1 MMATLSGE
9 RYRIWATK
17 MGHVGVLLNNGTPSA
32 NDGRSSA
39 NRYEYF
45 TQAEALRMAA
55 RLIVAVMRAK
65 RNLP

>member
-1 MMATLSGE
+1 MTTFSGE

-17 MGHVGVLLNNGTPSA
+17 MGHVGVRLCNGTPSA
-32 NDGRSSA
+32 SDGRSSA
-39 NRYEYF
+39 NRYEYL